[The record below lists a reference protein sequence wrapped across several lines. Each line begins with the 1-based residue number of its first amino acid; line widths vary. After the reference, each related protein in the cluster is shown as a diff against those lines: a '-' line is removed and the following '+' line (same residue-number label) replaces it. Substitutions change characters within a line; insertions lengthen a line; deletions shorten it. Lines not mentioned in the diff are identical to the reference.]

1 MTELLQ
7 EKYSAL
13 AGTTNNVLYTT
24 TFLLLTVYYRYIS
37 RDSYYV
43 FTICL
48 GLNVVA
54 FIGSLFLPESP
65 KWLVSTEQ
73 TKRAKE
79 ELDYIARFNKIKPL
93 IITGLKVEE
102 EDNSKSV
109 DEVVKEKEYL

>member
-1 MTELLQ
+1 M
-7 EKYSAL
+7 
-13 AGTTNNVLYTT
+13 AGTTNNVLYTAT
-24 TFLLLTVYYRYIS
+24 YLLLTFYYRYIS

-93 IITGLKVEE
+93 NIISLKVED
-102 EDNSKSV
+102 EDEKA
-109 DEVVKEKEYL
+109 EEKEGEEG